1 MIRCKDCVHFM
12 HNICT
17 CAAAE
22 DCGDIIDEN
31 HTCKCAKTK
40 YVVGSKWNLTIPRL
54 VDYSK
59 LGENKRVAHEVRHCK
74 VAGAYSYHVLFVDSK
89 GIKHSYTYRELEQME
104 SKGRIEEV
112 TE

>member
-1 MIRCKDCVHFM
+1 MSENKHTMSDLYSM
-12 HNICT
+12 Q
-17 CAAAE
+17 AAPLSV
-22 DCGDIIDEN
+22 
-31 HTCKCAKTK
+31 KTK

-54 VDYSK
+54 VDYST
-59 LGENKRVAHEVRHCK
+59 LGETKRAAHDVRHCE

-112 TE
+112 KI

>member
-1 MIRCKDCVHFM
+1 M

-40 YVVGSKWNLTIPRL
+40 YVVGSRWNLTIPKL
-54 VDYSK
+54 VDYST
-59 LGENKRVAHEVRHCK
+59 LGETKRAAHDVRHCE

-112 TE
+112 KI

>member
-1 MIRCKDCVHFM
+1 MIRCNDCVHFM

-17 CAAAE
+17 CAE
-22 DCGDIIDEN
+22 GEYCGDIIDEN
-31 HTCKCAKTK
+31 HTCKCAQTK

-59 LGENKRVAHEVRHCK
+59 VGETKRAANEVRHCE
-74 VAGAYSYHVLFVDSK
+74 VAGAYSHHVLFVDNK

-104 SKGRIEEV
+104 KKGRIEEV
-112 TE
+112 KE